1 MTTATQAAFARQI
14 GYDKSR
20 VTQLKHAG
28 RIVMAPGGKLV
39 DVEASIARIAETAD
53 PGRRDVAERHAAA
66 RAVAGRPPLPEP
78 AAIATAEPLPG
89 LGLESGGRARA
100 KAALM
105 HFENNLLKLEMAVRR
120 GLRFERATVNRE
132 AAGLGAM
139 VRAGIERVID
149 QTAPRLA
156 AARNELDRLRIL
168 DAELRRLRWVIK
180 REMPRAL
187 RRMRDSNDQSRTRAA
202 AS

>member
-39 DVEASIARIAETAD
+39 DVEASLARIAETAD
-53 PGRRDVAERHAAA
+53 PGRRDVAERHASA
-66 RAVAGRPPLPEP
+66 RAGVGRQPLPEP
-78 AAIATAEPLPG
+78 AAIVAADPLPG

-105 HFENNLLKLEMAVRR
+105 HYENNLLKLEMSLRR
-120 GLRFERATVNRE
+120 GLRFERAAVNRE

-139 VRAGIERVID
+139 VLAGIERVID

-156 AARNELDRLRIL
+156 AARNEPDRRRIL
-168 DAELRRLRWVIK
+168 DSELRRLRWVIK

-187 RRMRDSNDQSRTRAA
+187 RRMNETTNSERSKA
-202 AS
+202 

>member
-20 VTQLKHAG
+20 ITQLKHAG

-39 DVEASIARIAETAD
+39 DVEASLARIAATAD
-53 PGRRDVAERHAAA
+53 PGRRDVADRHAAN
-66 RAVAGRPPLPEP
+66 RASAGRVALPLAAPP
-78 AAIATAEPLPG
+78 ADDSG
-89 LGLESGGRARA
+89 LGIEHTDRASA

-105 HFENNLLKLEMAVRR
+105 RYENRLLKLEMDVRR
-120 GLRFERATVNRE
+120 GLRFERAAVNRE
-132 AAGLGAM
+132 ASGIGAM

-156 AARNELDRLRIL
+156 AARNEPDRRRIL

-180 REMPRAL
+180 REIPRAL
-187 RRMRDSNDQSRTRAA
+187 RRMKDRADPKKNEG
-202 AS
+202 SS

>member
-39 DVEASIARIAETAD
+39 DVEASLARIAETAD

-66 RAVAGRPPLPEP
+66 RAGAGRQPLPEP
-78 AAIATAEPLPG
+78 AALAAADPLTG
-89 LGLESGGRARA
+89 LGPESGGRARA

-105 HFENNLLKLEMAVRR
+105 HFENNMLKLEMALRR
-120 GLRFERATVNRE
+120 GLRFERAAVNRE

-156 AARNELDRLRIL
+156 AARGEDDRCRIL
-168 DAELRRLRWVIK
+168 DTELRRLRWVIK

-187 RRMRDSNDQSRTRAA
+187 RRMHETTNSERSKA
-202 AS
+202 